1 MKKILY
7 TITFLLATGTIAN
20 AQTPVLQSQQ
30 EMADFIVLEN
40 QLLIFTRK
48 QADGQYI
55 YSERLQQDGSKVMQK
70 ETVLNAGTL
79 NTVIGKNEA
88 GTEVYV
94 YQKNGRK
101 QEVISFYRLKEGN
114 FEKTDERRL
123 PKLKNNS
130 ANLGLY
136 LSPDKNTLLIAAE
149 LGKTRGYDDLYAS
162 QWENN
167 RWTRPQNLGPQVN
180 TRQVEFAPFV
190 ADNTLYFAR
199 QEGEQSMIY
208 SAPFEGKAVS
218 GEAVKMDK
226 TVNSSETYNAYYKK
240 LENGEYRISASA
252 DNTYAIYRIE
262 EDNLLAFAED
272 PLSFADAV
280 SGSQDPGTLRADT
293 TAEEEDE
300 LSGFVAHSQSPDDA
314 YLLDS
319 EEAAKNHMVTHQANG
334 LTMHYTL
341 NQVYMGNKQAQL
353 LNTYL
358 KALPNGATLTIKGF
372 SDGFGSEAAKARVSR
387 QRAQLLKAYIQQN
400 FAAKNLN
407 ITVDTV
413 VREEVGKHF
422 RIAEIRTVE

>member
-1 MKKILY
+1 MKKIIY
-7 TITFLLATGTIAN
+7 TIAFLLASGTIAH

-30 EMADFIVLEN
+30 EIADFIVLEN
-40 QLLIFTRK
+40 NLLLFTRK
-48 QADGQYI
+48 EADGQYI
-55 YSERLQQDGSKVMQK
+55 YSERWQDDWNKGIQK
-70 ETVLNAGTL
+70 EALLNTGSI

-88 GTEVYV
+88 GTELYV
-94 YQKNGRK
+94 YQKNGRN
-101 QEVISFYRLKEGN
+101 QEVISFYRLKDGS
-114 FEKTDERRL
+114 FEKTGERKL
-123 PKLKNNS
+123 PKLKNHS

-136 LSPDKNTLLIAAE
+136 LSADKQLLVIAAE

-167 RWTRPQNLGPQVN
+167 RWTKPKNLGPQVN
-180 TRQVEFAPFV
+180 TRQVEFAPFM
-190 ADNTLYFAR
+190 ADNALYFAR
-199 QEGEQSMIY
+199 KEGDQSMIY
-208 SAPFEGKAVS
+208 SAPFEGNRVK
-218 GEAVKMDK
+218 GEAVKLDE
-226 TVNSSETYNAYYKK
+226 TVNSSQTYNAYYKK
-240 LENGEYRISASA
+240 GENGQYRILAAA
-252 DNTYAIYRIE
+252 DHSYAIYRIE

-293 TAEEEDE
+293 TAEEEEE

-319 EEAAKNHMVTHQANG
+319 EEAAKNHMVTRQANG

-372 SDGFGSEAAKARVSR
+372 SDGFGPEAAKARVSR

-400 FAAKNLN
+400 FAAKNLKL
-407 ITVDTV
+407 TVDTV
-413 VREEVGKHF
+413 VRKEVGKHF
-422 RIAEIRTVE
+422 RIAEIRVVE